1 MSAPA
6 GAGFLRPFRRIADAL
21 ADPTRANTTAFAL
34 IAGYVLVWWLYAVIA
49 KGSQDIHFDMGEVVS
64 WSLVPAYGYPKHPPF
79 PAWVA
84 AAWFTVFPYAD
95 WAYYLLSTVS
105 IGVALWFV
113 WLLAARYVEGTKRVL
128 ALTFLTF
135 SPGFNFQPL
144 KFNSNALLI
153 PVWAAASYLFVRSFT
168 ERSLLW
174 GALAGAGAALAM
186 LTKYWS
192 IFFIIASVVAAL
204 AHPRRWD
211 YLRSPAPW
219 ASVVVGALI
228 FAPNVVSL
236 IDYDFAPFRYATA
249 AHGVMSLR
257 MLIESLGDYFG
268 GVLYLAGG
276 FVALAIAC
284 RPGPAALR
292 DMALPHEP
300 DRRLMMVAT
309 AVMLLAPVLLALALR
324 TRLAT
329 LWTLPMWAMLPAAL
343 LSSRAVDVTRDAA
356 AAVLAAAS
364 AVPLVALALS
374 PAVAYAIHRDGPPNH
389 SDHYRLIA
397 AAVERAWL
405 DATPAPLKLFGS
417 DTNIVNGAGF
427 YLSGAPLR
435 IDIVGPHDTPWADDT
450 QIAHD
455 GIALACAADEVLCM
469 NALALRAA
477 PARRSEVTLSRTYW
491 GVVGPPVRYVIAIV
505 PPQR

>member
-1 MSAPA
+1 MTGSM
-6 GAGFLRPFRRIADAL
+6 GQGLLRPFRRLADAL
-21 ADPTRANTTAFAL
+21 ADPARANATALVL
-34 IAGYVLVWWLYAVIA
+34 IAGYVLAWWIYAVIA

-84 AAWFTVFPYAD
+84 AIWFTIFPYAD
-95 WAYYLLSTVS
+95 WAYYLLSAV
-105 IGVALWFV
+105 GVGIALWFV
-113 WLLAARYVEGTKRVL
+113 WLIAARYVDGYKRVL

-144 KFNSNALLI
+144 KFNSNSLLI
-153 PVWAAASYLFVRSFT
+153 PVWAAASYLFLRSFN
-168 ERSLLW
+168 ERNLLW

-192 IFFIIASVVAAL
+192 IFFVLASVVAAL

-219 ASVVVGALI
+219 ASVIVGALI

-236 IDYDFAPFRYATA
+236 LDYDFQPFRYATA
-249 AHGVMSLR
+249 SHAVMTLR
-257 MLIESLGDYFG
+257 ALLESFGDYLG
-268 GVLYLAGG
+268 GLLYLAGG
-276 FVALAIAC
+276 FAVVAIAC
-284 RPGPAALR
+284 RPAVPAVR
-292 DMALPHEP
+292 DMLLPHEP
-300 DRRLMMVAT
+300 DRRLMMLAT
-309 AVMLLAPVLLALALR
+309 GIMFLAPVLLALALR

-343 LSSRAVDVTRDAA
+343 LSSRAVTATRDAA
-356 AAVLAAAS
+356 AGVLAAA
-364 AVPLVALALS
+364 ATVPLVAVLLS
-374 PAVAYAIHRDGPPNH
+374 PAVAYVIHRDGVPNH
-389 SDHYRLIA
+389 ASHYRLIA
-397 AAVERAWL
+397 AAVERAWR

-427 YLSGAPLR
+427 YLSDTPLR
-435 IDIVGPHDTPWADDT
+435 IDIVGSFDTPWADDAR
-450 QIAHD
+450 IARD
-455 GIALACAADEVLCM
+455 GIALACAAEETACM
-469 NALALRAA
+469 DALARRSA
-477 PARRSEVTLSRTYW
+477 PARRSEVTLSRAYY
-491 GVVGPPVRYVIAIV
+491 GLAGPPVRYVIAIV